1 MKVVIPYTP
10 RPLWKNAIH
19 PALDKKKRAVL
30 VCHRRFG
37 KTVGSI
43 NQLIKMAVLNPLRA
57 PQYAYIAP
65 YRNQAKR
72 IAWEYL
78 KHYTRVIPDVKVNE
92 SELYVQLPSRYKDG
106 QGARIYIVGADKPDA
121 LRGMYLDGVIL
132 DEYAQIKPNLYS
144 EVIAPAVADREGFVW
159 FIGTPKGQNQFYD
172 RYLQALKDERY
183 FTCLYRADETGV
195 FPPEKL
201 EELKRDMTDIEYRQE
216 MLCDFTASASNI
228 VMPID
233 LVTAAAQRKITQND
247 VYGMPMVFSLDV
259 ARFGDDDSILTMR
272 QGLCTMPQL
281 KWHGL
286 STMELASVMASYMMK
301 YNPALVIIDGGAMGP
316 GVIDRLRQLGWQN
329 IVEVNFGQKAMDPNR
344 YANARSEMYFLA
356 KEYLLAGGSIPDDS
370 DLKTELTV
378 VEYSF
383 TAAGKIQLQAKEKI
397 KELTGRSPDR
407 ADSFVLSF
415 AVPVNAAMLYE
426 QQQRENSNQ
435 EYDPYADL

>member
-272 QGLCTMPQL
+272 QGLFTMPQL

-329 IVEVNFGQKAMDPNR
+329 IVEVNFGQKATDPNR

-383 TAAGKIQLQAKEKI
+383 TAAGKIQLQPKEKI

-407 ADSFVLSF
+407 ADSFALSF

-426 QQQRENSNQ
+426 QQQRENNNQ